1 MTKAQAP
8 LSLPILLL
16 LGSIAPLLVA
26 FASQY
31 FGGLQPCTLC
41 IWQRYGYGGAIALGL
56 ITLALPRR
64 LQLWGAVLTSLALL
78 VVAGLAL
85 FHVGVEQH
93 WWQGLATCTGNLDVH
108 QSVADLEKQLMDTP
122 VIPCDRPAWTMFG
135 ISMAGYDFIYAAL
148 LGLFGLAVALR
159 SWPMSEPRRR
169 LPGDLTPEQLV
180 ERVIRVDQAGEY
192 GARRIYEGQL
202 AVLQHGPDRS
212 AVEHMAE
219 QEGRH
224 LAEFDR
230 LLGDRR
236 VRPTA
241 LQPLWHVAGFALG
254 AATALLGPK
263 AAMACTVAVEE
274 VIDEHYRRQG
284 EALPESEGR
293 AQGDDRELPPGG
305 ARASRHGPGSRRRGG
320 AGLSPAHQCHQDR
333 LAPRHLAGG
342 AVLRITPPSFPR
354 NAGKPRSLFRHPGE
368 SRYPG
373 ATGKVLATRPWTSGF
388 RRGDGQERWPPARHR
403 DGQLSPDLQLTNTRS
418 AYSL

>member
-31 FGGLQPCTLC
+31 LGGLQPCTLC

-78 VVAGLAL
+78 VVAGLAM

-135 ISMAGYDFIYAAL
+135 ISMAGYDFHLRRPAGPLRPGGGAAERRR
-148 LGLFGLAVALR
+148 V
-159 SWPMSEPRRR
+159 SEPRRR

-202 AVLQHGPDRS
+202 AVLKHGPDRS

-224 LAEFDR
+224 LAAFDR

-241 LQPLWHVAGFALG
+241 LQPIWHVAGFALG

-284 EALPESEGR
+284 EALPESEGELKETIESFR
-293 AQGDDRELPPGG
+293 REELEHRDTGLAHG
-305 ARASRHGPGSRRRGG
+305 AEEAVAYPLLTGAIKTGSR
-320 AGLSPAHQCHQDR
+320 
-333 LAPRHLAGG
+333 LAIWLA
-342 AVLRITPPSFPR
+342 
-354 NAGKPRSLFRHPGE
+354 
-368 SRYPG
+368 
-373 ATGKVLATRPWTSGF
+373 
-388 RRGDGQERWPPARHR
+388 ERF
-403 DGQLSPDLQLTNTRS
+403 
-418 AYSL
+418 